1 MAETDSSSGESDG
14 GTDTLIGTISPFQV
28 GAVIGGLGLVGS
40 YALSW
45 VAVTGETRTERTG
58 NISAGELDLVPELA
72 ALLGVVVILLGVLYW
87 TARTQVVVLA
97 VGLVTTGLALFGRF
111 FLDSGTEAVR
121 VGSRVGPRSSFE
133 PGPGM
138 TVTLVA
144 ALVLVAASFVSLLQ
158 AMPEREG

>member
-1 MAETDSSSGESDG
+1 MAETDGSSGASDG
-14 GTDTLIGTISPFQV
+14 GTDTLVGTVSPLQV
-28 GAVIGGLGLVGS
+28 GAIAGGAGLVGS

-45 VAVTGETRTERTG
+45 VVVTGETRTERTG
-58 NISAGELDLVPELA
+58 NISAGELELVPELV
-72 ALLGVVVILLGVLYW
+72 ALLGFVAILLGLLHW

-133 PGPGM
+133 PGPAM

-158 AMPEREG
+158 ALPEREG